1 MTPRR
6 PTSTIA
12 PPLGGPMSVGPT
24 TLTQRDDY
32 VAFCDGIRTL
42 CAIDLSQYKR
52 GQMERRIRSFARRR
66 GSEGLADYL
75 GVLKAQPVELEEF
88 LDRMTINV
96 SQLWRNPEQWKLI
109 GGTLLPELAETGRSV
124 SVWSAGC
131 SYGAEAYT
139 VAALARTHVP
149 AARVTIKGT
158 DIDKR
163 MVERARQGRFSEED
177 ARSAPSDL
185 LERHFTRVDDG
196 WQAKRELLS
205 MCSFEV
211 GDLLRM
217 RVPEGRLDLVFCR
230 NTVIYF
236 TDEVRNELHARLAQA
251 LRPGGYL
258 VIGSTERIHE
268 PREMDLTPTQ
278 PFVYRKS

>member
-1 MTPRR
+1 MTP
-6 PTSTIA
+6 
-12 PPLGGPMSVGPT
+12 LT
-24 TLTQRDDY
+24 TAAATDDY
-32 VAFCDGIRTL
+32 VVFCDGVRGL
-42 CAIDLSQYKR
+42 CAVDLSQYKR

-66 GSEGLADYL
+66 GSEDLADYL
-75 GVLKAQPVELEEF
+75 SVLKTQGDELEDF

-96 SQLWRNPEQWKLI
+96 SQLWRNPDQWTVLGDSI
-109 GGTLLPELAETGRSV
+109 LPELAQTNRAITA
-124 SVWSAGC
+124 WSAGC

-139 VAALARTHVP
+139 LAALAREKVP
-149 AARVTIKGT
+149 AARVTVKGT

-163 MVERARQGRFSEED
+163 MVERAKLGRFDEED
-177 ARSAPSDL
+177 ARTAPREL
-185 LERHFTRVDDG
+185 LDRHFEPIDGG
-196 WQAKRELLS
+196 WQARRELIS
-205 MCSFEV
+205 MCRFEV

-217 RVPEGRLDLVFCR
+217 TVPAGRLDLVLCR

-236 TDEVRNELHARLAQA
+236 PDEVRNALHARLAEA

-268 PREMDLTPTQ
+268 PREMSLTPTH